1 MVGDN
6 MKKIAIVILNY
17 LNYWDTIECVESAL
31 RIDYKDKEIVI
42 VDNGSSNESFERLN
56 KEFKSNHHIFIL
68 QSKKNVG
75 FAKGNNIGIKF
86 SRCQLKADY
95 ILVVN
100 NDVVFRDWTILK
112 KMRNHDR
119 SNIGIIGCDILLSNG
134 FIQKPYKVY
143 LGFPE
148 ILYKYIVYIFKTYP
162 LICNFFWNKLDKKN
176 QEEVL
181 HGCILFFTPSF
192 FKYYKGFYPKTFL
205 YCEEEIL
212 KLMCKM
218 YGLKQ
223 KKLHSTY
230 IYHKEDQSSLESWGN
245 DEKVKGKYS
254 VNSYKYVIWW
264 RIKFEIKS
272 KIKKSLIYIH
282 KFITFMIKRKEV
294 LQKFL

>member
-112 KMRNHDR
+112 KMINHDR
-119 SNIGIIGCDILLSNG
+119 SNIGIIGCDIS
-134 FIQKPYKVY
+134 IQ
-143 LGFPE
+143 
-148 ILYKYIVYIFKTYP
+148 
-162 LICNFFWNKLDKKN
+162 
-176 QEEVL
+176 
-181 HGCILFFTPSF
+181 S
-192 FKYYKGFYPKTFL
+192 
-205 YCEEEIL
+205 
-212 KLMCKM
+212 
-218 YGLKQ
+218 
-223 KKLHSTY
+223 
-230 IYHKEDQSSLESWGN
+230 
-245 DEKVKGKYS
+245 
-254 VNSYKYVIWW
+254 
-264 RIKFEIKS
+264 
-272 KIKKSLIYIH
+272 
-282 KFITFMIKRKEV
+282 
-294 LQKFL
+294 